1 MARAPKSQQQI
12 IGSIGGLTRWS
23 REVDRSA
30 ATRPARQASP
40 SSLDYHL
47 ERLGD
52 EFAHATDEQR
62 QAAAKAARK
71 AYYAR
76 LSLKGVQARQRKGGA
91 HATA

>member
-1 MARAPKSQQQI
+1 MARAPKSQRQI

-23 REVDRSA
+23 HEVDRSA

-40 SSLDYHL
+40 SSLAYHL

-52 EFAHATDEQR
+52 EFAHATEEQR
-62 QAAAKAARK
+62 QAAAEAARR
-71 AYYAR
+71 AYFAR
-76 LSLKGVQARQRKGGA
+76 LSLKGVQARQGKGGA